1 VISGLHVASCA
12 RNEEKREL
20 GAKEGPKWTING
32 RESVKKCRPVDL
44 SPEKDEVEDHALEY
58 LIR

>member
-1 VISGLHVASCA
+1 VISGLRVASCA

-20 GAKEGPKWTING
+20 VVKEGPKWTING

-44 SPEKDEVEDHALEY
+44 SQEKDAVEGHELGY